1 MKSKEELNA
10 LKKEVKTA
18 NNKYAELS
26 DEDLLKVVG
35 GVKLNETGYYI
46 CKKCGAAY
54 KNYEV
59 AVEHEKNCTNGSDGT
74 SVLRPRTMEVD

>member
-1 MKSKEELNA
+1 MKTKEELNA

-18 NNKYAELS
+18 NNKYSELS

-35 GVKLNETGYYI
+35 GVTLNEAGYYI

-54 KNYEV
+54 ENYEV
-59 AVEHEKNCTNGSDGT
+59 AVEHEKNCTNGFKHT
-74 SVLRPRTMEVD
+74 SKLSPRKVAVD

>member
-1 MKSKEELNA
+1 MKTKERLNA

-35 GVKLNETGYYI
+35 GVKLNISGYYI
-46 CKKCGAAY
+46 CEKCGAAH

-74 SVLRPRTMEVD
+74 SALRPRTVEVD